1 MKIVTMALSLL
12 LLLVPAASVAEA
24 EKGVPFSVYAGKN
37 YPMNVYWGDTHI
49 HTRQSLDAGTGGQS
63 LGPEEAYRFA
73 KGEEVELAGGLHAKL
88 HRPLDFLVVSDHAE
102 YLGIAPMIRAADP
115 ELLATEGGRRWYEG
129 ATGSDPRWSGVMW
142 VAPAAFG
149 GQHILPS
156 DQARRLVRSAW
167 ELQAK
172 TADAHN
178 QPGVFTALIGFEWSS
193 APGYNLHRN
202 VIFRDGASRA
212 IQVVPF
218 SALDSLRPEDL
229 WAYLENYERRT
240 GGMVLAIPHNSN
252 LSNGAMFALR
262 DSDGK
267 AIDARYA
274 ETRARWEPLVEVTQ
288 TKGDSETHPLLS
300 PDDGFADFD
309 RWDWGSAAGP
319 KEDWMLKH
327 EYARSA
333 LKLGLDLETKTGA
346 NPYRFGMIGSTD
358 AHTALPVADEDNW
371 WGVGILPGEDRA
383 NQLFFKWKDL
393 TVRSSVLS
401 AAGYAAVWAT
411 ENSREALFD
420 AMKRREVYATTGS
433 RMVVRFFGGWQ
444 FAEADAQRPHLALA
458 GYEGGVPMGS
468 DLPPRPEG
476 AAASTFLVSAL
487 KNPEGANL
495 DRIQIVKGW
504 RDADGQLH
512 ERVYDAALGGDR
524 SVGAEGEAPQVG
536 NTVDIAN
543 ATYTNSIGA
552 AQLATVWTD
561 PDFDVAEPAFYYA
574 RVIEIPTPRWTAYEV
589 ERFGFSVPEGTAMTL
604 QERAYTSPIWYTPP
618 R

>member
-212 IQVVPF
+212 TQVVPF

-358 AHTALPVADEDNW
+358 AHTTLPVADEDNW

-524 SVGAEGEAPQVG
+524 SVGAEGEALPVG

>member
-1 MKIVTMALSLL
+1 MHTVATAFFLF
-12 LLLVPAASVAEA
+12 LLLVPAASVAEHQNGA
-24 EKGVPFSVYAGKN
+24 PFSAYAGKN
-37 YPMNVYWGDTHI
+37 HPMNVYWGDTHI
-49 HTRQSLDAGTGGQS
+49 HTRLSLDAGTSGKS

-73 KGEEVELAGGLHAKL
+73 KGEEIELAGGLRAKL

-102 YLGIAPMIRAADP
+102 YLGIAPKVLAADP
-115 ELLATEGGRRWYEG
+115 ELLATKGGRRWYEG

-142 VAPAAFG
+142 VAPAAFRG
-149 GQHILPS
+149 EQILPL

-178 QPGVFTALIGFEWSS
+178 EPGVFTALIGFEWSS

-202 VIFRDGASRA
+202 VILRDGASRA
-212 IQVVPF
+212 TQVLPF

-229 WAYLENYERRT
+229 WSYLENYERRT
-240 GGMVLAIPHNSN
+240 GGKALAIPHNSN
-252 LSNGAMFALR
+252 LSNGAMFALT
-262 DSDGK
+262 DSEGK
-267 AIDARYA
+267 PIDARYA
-274 ETRARWEPLVEVTQ
+274 ETRARWEPLLEVTQ

-309 RWDWGSAAGP
+309 RWDYGSSAGP

-333 LKLGLDLETKTGA
+333 LMLGLDLETKAGA
-346 NPYRFGMIGSTD
+346 NPYQFGLIGSTD

-371 WGVGILPGEDRA
+371 WGVGTLPGEGRA
-383 NQLFFKWKDL
+383 NELFFRWKDL
-393 TVRSSVLS
+393 TVRSSKLA

-411 ENSREALFD
+411 ENTREALFD
-420 AMKRREVYATTGS
+420 AMQRREVYATTGS

-458 GYEGGVPMGS
+458 GYEGGVPMGGH
-468 DLPPRPEG
+468 LPPRPKD
-476 AAASTFLVSAL
+476 ALASTFLVSAL

-495 DRIQIVKGW
+495 DRIQIIKGW

-512 ERVYDAALGGDR
+512 ERVHDVALGGGR
-524 SVGAEGEAPQVG
+524 SVGAEGKAPLVG
-536 NTVDIAN
+536 NTVDVAK
-543 ATYTNSIGA
+543 ATFTNTIGA
-552 AQLATVWTD
+552 GQLATVWTD
-561 PDFDVAEPAFYYA
+561 PDFDAAEPAFYYA

-589 ERFGFSVPEGTAMTL
+589 ARFGDPVPEDTPMTL
-604 QERAYTSPIWYTPP
+604 QERAYTSPIWYTPA